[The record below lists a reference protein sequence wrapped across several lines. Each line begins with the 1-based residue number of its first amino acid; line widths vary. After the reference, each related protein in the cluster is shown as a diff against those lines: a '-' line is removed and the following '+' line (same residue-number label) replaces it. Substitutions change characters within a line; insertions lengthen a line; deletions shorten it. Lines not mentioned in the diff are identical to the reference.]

1 MCTCNTGWCI
11 SNNDVHICEPDRNEC
26 EGVICDSHMLCTDL
40 FCYDN
45 EPQCTGIVVIKFT
58 TQLYTIYI

>member
-11 SNNDVHICEPDRNEC
+11 SNNEANACEPDRNEC

-40 FCYDN
+40 FCNDN
-45 EPQCTGIVVIKFT
+45 EPQCTGSVVI
-58 TQLYTIYI
+58 